1 MPTTRGRALSG
12 GLGMRPLLACSVRP
26 LPRAAARPQRGR
38 ALRVDRRNWEETHPM
53 QHLVIDAFVDDAT
66 TIGQVEPIFNLLNDL
81 PEQIEMTKIT
91 QPYVFRYSGVVPED
105 WGVTGMV
112 IIAESHISIHTFP
125 EHKRFHM
132 DVFSCKPF
140 DYERTLAIIEQKL
153 GVTRRAADVIRRP
166 VVGEEIAEA
175 GEMRWRVT
183 NMPEGVTDAAKAEDA
198 RVRQLLGTV

>member
-1 MPTTRGRALSG
+1 VRPFLAYTAHASWRVAACLRADPARHGGRAAPGAAVSLG
-12 GLGMRPLLACSVRP
+12 GFR
-26 LPRAAARPQRGR
+26 
-38 ALRVDRRNWEETHPM
+38 M

-66 TIGQVEPIFNLLNDL
+66 RLGEIEPIFDLLNDL
-81 PEQIEMTKIT
+81 PGQIQMTKIT

-125 EHKRFHM
+125 EHNRFHM

-140 DYERTLAIIEQKL
+140 DYERTLEIIEDRL

-166 VVGEEIAEA
+166 VVGEQVAEA
-175 GEMRWRVT
+175 GELHWRLQQ
-183 NMPEGVTDAAKAEDA
+183 MPAQAVEKQDDA
-198 RVRQLLGTV
+198 RVRRLLGAL

>member
-1 MPTTRGRALSG
+1 
-12 GLGMRPLLACSVRP
+12 
-26 LPRAAARPQRGR
+26 
-38 ALRVDRRNWEETHPM
+38 M
-53 QHLVIDAFVDDAT
+53 QHLVIDAFVDDVAT
-66 TIGQVEPIFNLLNDL
+66 ISQVEPIFNLLNDL

-112 IIAESHISIHTFP
+112 VIAESHISIHTFP

-140 DYERTLAIIEQKL
+140 DYERTLAIIEEKL

-166 VVGEEIAEA
+166 VVGEEIDDAAE
-175 GEMRWRVT
+175 MHWRLT
-183 NMPEGVTDAAKAEDA
+183 PMPEGVGAARKAEDA
-198 RVRQLLGTV
+198 RVRKLLGAV